1 MYFFWKNRL
10 KVIVEF
16 ARFDFFKEVEVIN
29 MNVASHI
36 ETRHLFCRAK
46 QMTGFYMKRTTG
58 LKRVKI
64 DRLPHELIPEK
75 NVLFLKGLS
84 S

>member
-29 MNVASHI
+29 MNVAS
-36 ETRHLFCRAK
+36 AK
-46 QMTGFYMKRTTG
+46 QMSGFYMKRTTG

-64 DRLPHELIPEK
+64 DRFPHEFIPEK